1 MMQRYNT
8 NQTMDIQDNRP
19 RLTCNDGCSISV
31 QASRT
36 HYSTPRENHPE
47 WHWSRFE
54 CVEVGYPEDAQGTRI
69 AMPDDWLGYADNPSA
84 GPHSDVFAWVPVQLV
99 AEWVQAHGGLAEWVQ
114 AHGGLVADDAPP
126 EATIEPQD
134 DTLQLAHAACAQL
147 RPQFRR
153 LRDALQQAQCSADHD
168 RLSALRCALALMEQA
183 LRTVDAVRD
192 ELDTI

>member
-1 MMQRYNT
+1 
-8 NQTMDIQDNRP
+8 MDIQDNRP
-19 RLTCNDGCSISV
+19 RLTCTDGYSISV
-31 QASRT
+31 QASST
-36 HYSTPRENHPE
+36 HYSTPRENHPD

-54 CVEVGYPEDAQGTRI
+54 CVEVGYPEDAQGARI
-69 AMPDDWLGYADNPSA
+69 AMPDDWLGFADDHSA
-84 GPHSDVFAWVPVQLV
+84 GLRSDVFAWVPVQLV
-99 AEWVQAHGGLAEWVQ
+99 CEWVQ